1 VSERDTYQ
9 RQTGP
14 LNHINQTRPLRTAP
28 STPAAVD
35 QLRQAAEDFLA
46 RARQSLANLEPRLE
60 LLMRACERADI
71 PVPGVKEPVY
81 RYPPSAKGEQIIAYL
96 IATFAKRE
104 DLVKEVQ
111 VGLFRFYDAV
121 QCTDST
127 EKALQ
132 ANTLDPTMLEDLKLR
147 LFYLSR
153 YHEAFKGDRVLS
165 QLFPTPPSSPSEAD
179 DKSRRLTPA
188 ERMRQKQQ
196 RERAINEAEILVAN
210 MAARVAVIKSALS
223 MIDEHRGIRI
233 GAMIAPQA
241 RSARLLAI
249 AIATNLEVF
258 DLLKDFLAAYT
269 RLHECLQEVRHGA
282 DVEQIKAPV
291 EGVTALVE
299 RGRQQVLLRD
309 VFPPNDQPGT
319 SGSTSPLP
327 PLN

>member
-1 VSERDTYQ
+1 
-9 RQTGP
+9 
-14 LNHINQTRPLRTAP
+14 
-28 STPAAVD
+28 
-35 QLRQAAEDFLA
+35 
-46 RARQSLANLEPRLE
+46 
-60 LLMRACERADI
+60 
-71 PVPGVKEPVY
+71 
-81 RYPPSAKGEQIIAYL
+81 
-96 IATFAKRE
+96 
-104 DLVKEVQ
+104 
-111 VGLFRFYDAV
+111 
-121 QCTDST
+121 
-127 EKALQ
+127 
-132 ANTLDPTMLEDLKLR
+132 
-147 LFYLSR
+147 
-153 YHEAFKGDRVLS
+153 
-165 QLFPTPPSSPSEAD
+165 
-179 DKSRRLTPA
+179 
-188 ERMRQKQQ
+188 MRQKQQ
-196 RERAINEAEILVAN
+196 RERAINEAEMLVAN

-291 EGVTALVE
+291 EDVTALVE